1 MLYTARPKDIALE
14 QWYANM
20 MLGTDSEAIAEGF
33 DFPMDEDESEVGGV
47 REWNTGIE
55 EWNPERDWEVEVQ
68 EDGAY
73 EEEELDEWNPKAME
87 FPPQIKVIE
96 ESKEHIITVTHHAD

>member
-1 MLYTARPKDIALE
+1 
-14 QWYANM
+14 M

-33 DFPMDEDESEVGGV
+33 DFPMDEDESEADGVG
-47 REWNTGIE
+47 EWNMGIE
-55 EWNPERDWEVEVQ
+55 EWNPERNWEVEVQ
-68 EDGAY
+68 EDWENGAY

-96 ESKEHIITVTHHAD
+96 ESKKHIIVIHDADVVASVNY